1 MNGMKTSLKN
11 KKMLL
16 SLGVVAAVILLCVL
30 TALLPFRWIY
40 PDVSGDGAYRVSDTS
55 KQFLSNIREDVE
67 LIYYSEGGKH
77 SADKDLYGFVQDL
90 AAESPFIRVR
100 LEDPVLTGADV
111 ADQSI
116 TVRSAKREK
125 NLAASELFYYHNAYF
140 GAMSIEEY
148 AQVLTQMKNTTD
160 TELYNSYLSVYGPS
174 QMTAYNSADA
184 ALTSA
189 VRYVLADRA
198 PVLYAYG
205 NGGHGIN
212 SLLRASL
219 EHAGYSVA
227 TLSSMDSVPTECEG
241 LYLALVKDLT
251 AVEAASLTAYLS
263 NGGKVFL
270 TTSYSATKTPNL
282 SAVLS
287 VYGLSSP
294 DELNY
299 LCVLNSS
306 SNSSNPVSTQ
316 FYAVRGDHHITDTI
330 GDSFVADTAHL
341 IQNQPVEG
349 VTQTVLL
356 RTSSDA
362 YYVNAE
368 SKEIPVAGSYPLCV
382 LAEKDDSAVLWLSM
396 PLDSTVNTMS
406 SGADFAFVKKS
417 FDFFTGYPSTS
428 LNIADAKLP
437 SSYLNVQPSAVVFWI
452 VVFAVAIP
460 AVLLIAGGVR
470 CYIRKKRG

>member
-1 MNGMKTSLKN
+1 MNGMKAKRKN
-11 KKMLL
+11 KKTML
-16 SLGVVAAVILLCVL
+16 SIGIVATVIIVCVL
-30 TALLPFRWIY
+30 TAMLPFRWIY
-40 PDVSGDGAYRVSDTS
+40 PDTTGNGTYRVSDVS
-55 KQFLSNIREDVE
+55 KQFLNGVHEDVE

-77 SADKDLYGFVQDL
+77 SADKDLYGFVQAL
-90 AAESPFIRVR
+90 ASESPFIRVR
-100 LEDPVLTGADV
+100 LEDPRLTGADV

-125 NLAASELFYYHNAYF
+125 NLLASELFYYSNAYF

-148 AQVLTQMKNTTD
+148 AQVLTLMSNTD
-160 TELYNSYLSVYGPS
+160 DSELYNTYLSVYGPS
-174 QMTAYNSADA
+174 QMTAYHTADI

-189 VRYVLADRA
+189 IRTVLADRA
-198 PVLYAYG
+198 PRLYAYG

-219 EHAGYSVA
+219 EYSGYSI
-227 TLSSMDSVPTECEG
+227 TSLPSMDSIPTDCEG
-241 LYLALVKDLT
+241 LYLALIKDLT
-251 AVEAASLTAYLS
+251 AVEAAALNSYLA
-263 NGGKVFL
+263 NGGKLFL

-287 VYGLSSP
+287 AYGLSSP

-299 LCVLNSS
+299 LCVLNPSS
-306 SNSSNPVSTQ
+306 DSSNPISTQ
-316 FYAVRGDHHITDTI
+316 FYAVRGDHPITDTV

-341 IQNQPVEG
+341 IQNEPVEG

-362 YYVNAE
+362 YFVKAG

-396 PLDSTVNTMS
+396 PLDSMVNTLS
-406 SGADFAFVKKS
+406 AGADFGFVQKS
-417 FDFFTGYPSTS
+417 FDFFTGYASTA

-437 SSYLNVQPSAVVFWI
+437 SSYLNVQPSATVFWI

-460 AVLLIAGGVR
+460 SALLIAGGVR
-470 CYIRKKRG
+470 CYIRKKHG

>member
-1 MNGMKTSLKN
+1 MNGMKTKLKN
-11 KKMLL
+11 KKTLL
-16 SLGVVAAVILLCVL
+16 SLGVVAAVIALCAL

-40 PDVSGDGAYRVSDTS
+40 PDATGSGTYRVSDVS
-55 KQFLSNIREDVE
+55 KQFLSGIREDVE
-67 LIYYSEGGKH
+67 LVYYSEGGKH
-77 SADKDLYGFVQDL
+77 SADKDLYGFVQAL
-90 AAESPFIRVR
+90 AAESPFVRVR
-100 LEDPVLTGADV
+100 LEDPRLTGADV

-125 NLAASELFYYHNAYF
+125 TLMASELFYYHNAYF

-148 AQVLTQMKNTTD
+148 AQVLAQMENTANS
-160 TELYNSYLSVYGPS
+160 ELYNSYLSVYGPS
-174 QMTAYNSADA
+174 QMTAYNSADI

-189 VRYVLADRA
+189 ICSVLADRM

-205 NGGHGIN
+205 NGGQGIN

-227 TLSSMDSVPTECEG
+227 ALSSMDSIPTDCEG

-251 AVEAASLTAYLS
+251 AVEAASLKAYLS

-270 TTSYSATKTPNL
+270 TTSYTATKTPNL

-287 VYGLSSP
+287 AYGLSSP

-306 SNSSNPVSTQ
+306 SSSSNPVSAQ
-316 FYAVRGDHHITDTI
+316 FYAVRGDHPITDTI
-330 GDSFVADTAHL
+330 GDSFVVDTAHL
-341 IQNQPVEG
+341 IQNEPVEG

-356 RTSSDA
+356 RTPSDA
-362 YYVNAE
+362 YYVNTE
-368 SKEIPVAGSYPLCV
+368 SEEIPVAGSYPLCV
-382 LAEKDDSAVLWLSM
+382 LAEKEDSAVLWLSM
-396 PLDSTVNTMS
+396 PLDSMVNTMS
-406 SGADFAFVKKS
+406 LGADFGFVRKS
-417 FDFFTGYPSTS
+417 FDFFADYTSTT
-428 LNIADAKLP
+428 LKIADTKLP
-437 SSYLNVQPSAVVFWI
+437 SSYLNVQPSATLLWI

-460 AVLLIAGGVR
+460 AAVLIAGGVR